1 MSPPALTSL
10 DSKQFMLPEPA
21 KDLPP
26 NPKVLIFDLDE
37 TLIHC
42 VENIHTDKP
51 DVLLEIDFPGDE
63 PQVAGLNLRPYL
75 LQCLTEA
82 NKIMQVGVFT
92 ASSQT
97 YADAILKYIDPT
109 QSLFSFRMYRHHCVK
124 TEEGFFVKD
133 LRVI

>member
-1 MSPPALTSL
+1 MKAPAKL
-10 DSKQFMLPEPA
+10 DKQFTLPEPSA
-21 KDLPP
+21 NLPP

-42 VENIHTDKP
+42 VEDTNKDQP
-51 DVLLEIDFPGDE
+51 DVLLEIDFPGEE
-63 PQVAGLNLRPYL
+63 PTMAGLNLRPYL

-97 YADAILKYIDPT
+97 YADAILKYIDPKNE
-109 QSLFSFRMYRHHCVK
+109 LFSFRMYR
-124 TEEGFFVKD
+124 
-133 LRVI
+133 